1 MDISQAAMEDAELV
15 TIRAPPVRD
24 LWPRTVPPV
33 PFLWHC
39 ARASACEAVERV
51 FIRITTS
58 AGVAT
63 RPAAPA
69 WARRPR
75 NASDAGHQRRCCSL
89 NSLQKEPCTDFASLT
104 AKPGS
109 TWMSQES
116 ANSATPPVQAAWGTL
131 PGTVR
136 RACLPTSCWKAA
148 ASPSAQRG
156 CSAMKIAAPPVTHH
170 ARRAAALLSRSA

>member
-1 MDISQAAMEDAELV
+1 MGISQAAMEDAELV

-39 ARASACEAVERV
+39 ARASACEAVGRV
-51 FIRITTS
+51 FIRITTF

-69 WARRPR
+69 WAWRPR
-75 NASDAGHQRRCCSL
+75 SACGAGRQRRCCSL
-89 NSLQKEPCTDFASLT
+89 TSLQKEPCMDFASLA

-109 TWMSQES
+109 TGMSQES

-131 PGTVR
+131 PRTVR
-136 RACLPTSCWKAA
+136 RAFLPTSCWKAG
-148 ASPSAQRG
+148 ASLSAQRG
-156 CSAMKIAAPPVTHH
+156 CSATKITAPPVTHH
-170 ARRAAALLSRSA
+170 ARHAAALLSRSA